1 MIVPD
6 LSSEAR
12 CELEAACDRA
22 EVVLVALVTPTTLPS
37 DRARIGHAARGF
49 VYALSA
55 SGTTGERAALAG
67 DVAAQI
73 RRAKAHSSAPV
84 ALGFGISTPAHA
96 AQAAKSADPAA
107 AAGEQVALFS
117 AALAPHRPV
126 AERKGTRHRAGPLAV
141 LSVTSA

>member
-1 MIVPD
+1 V
-6 LSSEAR
+6 
-12 CELEAACDRA
+12 
-22 EVVLVALVTPTTLPS
+22 
-37 DRARIGHAARGF
+37 
-49 VYALSA
+49 SA

-73 RRAKAHSSAPV
+73 RRAKAHSPAPV

-96 AQAAKSADPAA
+96 AQAARAGADGVIVGSRLVRAAAESADPAA